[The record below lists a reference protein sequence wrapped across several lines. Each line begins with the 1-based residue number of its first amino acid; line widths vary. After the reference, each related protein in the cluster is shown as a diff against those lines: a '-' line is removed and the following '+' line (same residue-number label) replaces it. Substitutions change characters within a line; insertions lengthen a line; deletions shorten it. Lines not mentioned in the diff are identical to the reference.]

1 MGLEQD
7 IRQDKFAN
15 EHEKAVVNIL
25 YTSSWLHSLNSA
37 RLKPQ
42 GITPEQ
48 FNVLRILRG
57 SYPKPMKLA
66 DITSRM
72 IDKSSNA
79 TRLVEKL
86 RQKGLLKREICDDN
100 RRQVDIVIT
109 DKGLNVLK
117 KIDQKSDEW
126 LSSLKTIT
134 KAEAAELNRMLDK
147 LRDQK

>member
-1 MGLEQD
+1 MGLEED
-7 IRQDKFAN
+7 IRQEKFGN

-25 YTSSWLHSLNSA
+25 YTSSWLHNLNAA
-37 RLKPQ
+37 RLKPH

-57 SYPKPMKLA
+57 SAPKPMKLA

-86 RQKGLLKREICDDN
+86 RQKGLLKREVCDDN

-109 DKGLNVLK
+109 EKGLNVLK

-126 LSSLKTIT
+126 LSSLKTIS
-134 KAEAAELNRMLDK
+134 KAEATELNRVLDK
-147 LRDQK
+147 LRDQ